1 MKKVGVFSP
10 KTDKEAHQPTISR
23 LGLLNRQ
30 WLFLSTSSAPVAVR
44 WRSIGA
50 CGRAIT
56 TSSTLHATT
65 AFTRSGKTYFS
76 ITVV

>member
-30 WLFLSTSSAPVAVR
+30 WLFCRLLVRRWLCGGAVAAEHRRMWQGYYHQQYSSCNDGFHTFR
-44 WRSIGA
+44 ED
-50 CGRAIT
+50 
-56 TSSTLHATT
+56 LL
-65 AFTRSGKTYFS
+65 
-76 ITVV
+76 